1 MEYLVVCLL
10 LIVVVL
16 LVVLLSREK
25 SRKSG
30 GDAAYVRAS
39 LDQVARE
46 SSETRK
52 ELFGMLEQYR
62 ASVTQSVNNLQGQ
75 VSASLEKIRVDNEQ
89 KQEMMRQSVDVRL
102 KSSLSESFSLVSK
115 QLTEVHKGLGE
126 MQNLASGVDDLK
138 RLMGNIKSRG
148 VLGEVQ
154 AKNILD
160 DILAPGQYDTN
171 VVCKKGSSQYVEFA
185 VKMPGSGENS
195 VYLPIDCKFPKE
207 DYERLLNAEDNAD
220 KDAIAASEQ
229 ALRVRVLSESKDI
242 SRNYLDPPNTT
253 DFAILFLPT
262 EGLYAEVLHLP
273 GLSDQL
279 QQQYKVVVAG
289 PTTLSAMLNSLQMG
303 FRTLAIEKRTD
314 EVWKILSE
322 VKTLFARFSEEL
334 QLTHKRIEQATCS
347 VDDVLKR
354 TEAMGRKL
362 RDVEILDTH
371 VLEKNTEQPENNA

>member
-1 MEYLVVCLL
+1 
-10 LIVVVL
+10 
-16 LVVLLSREK
+16 
-25 SRKSG
+25 
-30 GDAAYVRAS
+30 
-39 LDQVARE
+39 
-46 SSETRK
+46 
-52 ELFGMLEQYR
+52 
-62 ASVTQSVNNLQGQ
+62 
-75 VSASLEKIRVDNEQ
+75 
-89 KQEMMRQSVDVRL
+89 
-102 KSSLSESFSLVSK
+102 
-115 QLTEVHKGLGE
+115 
-126 MQNLASGVDDLK
+126 VDDLK

-334 QLTHKRIEQATCS
+334 QLTHRRIEQATCS

-362 RDVEILDTH
+362 RDIEILDTS
-371 VLEKNTEQPENNA
+371 VLEKNTEQSGDNA